1 MRRRDSLER
10 CIHDVVREEE
20 HNALFAEIFLVLL
33 QTKTSQV
40 GVRGESDALRHG
52 GCSAKEGTRSVS
64 SNSVTSTVK
73 NEEREEVSGKVPG
86 TICHQE
92 GLPTTCARTV

>member
-1 MRRRDSLER
+1 MTYIVSNWAFNHKMSRTQCMRRRDSLER

-33 QTKTSQV
+33 QTKASQV

-52 GCSAKEGTRSVS
+52 GCSVKEGRNTERFKQQC
-64 SNSVTSTVK
+64 VK
-73 NEEREEVSGKVPG
+73 YREN
-86 TICHQE
+86 
-92 GLPTTCARTV
+92 